1 MNDTHDAP
9 RGQRPDLSIVMPCYN
24 EEDNVG
30 YSVRRLVKAFRDT
43 GQRIE
48 IVAVDNGSKDRTGEI
63 IGELAAEFPGVVR
76 PARVDVNQG
85 YGHGILT
92 GIDQTCG
99 EWVGFVAADGQVDA
113 EDVARLFDAALSAQ
127 GDVVAKVRRRFRMD
141 GQYRRFISIC
151 YNLFVYALYPRLG
164 SLDVNG
170 SPRLLKR
177 ELLLKMDIQARNWL
191 FDPEML
197 IKAYHMDVSVL
208 ELNVFSRMRC
218 GGVSQVRMGTC
229 FEFFWNILRFRFTG
243 AFKEWRRDLAAGR
256 LDERVTARLTAESA
270 GAAAQSPARQASV
283 ASA

>member
-1 MNDTHDAP
+1 VPVT
-9 RGQRPDLSIVMPCYN
+9 V
-24 EEDNVG
+24 E
-30 YSVRRLVKAFRDT
+30 
-43 GQRIE
+43 
-48 IVAVDNGSKDRTGEI
+48 
-63 IGELAAEFPGVVR
+63 
-76 PARVDVNQG
+76 VNQG

-92 GIDQTCG
+92 GIDRTRG

-141 GQYRRFISIC
+141 GQLRRLISIC
-151 YNLFVYALYPRLG
+151 YNLYVYALYPGLG

-177 ELLLKMDIQARNWL
+177 DLLLKMDIQARNWL

-197 IKAYHMDVSVL
+197 IKAYHMDVGVL

-218 GGVSQVRMGTC
+218 GGVSQVRVGTC
-229 FEFFWNILRFRFTG
+229 FEFFWNFLRFRFTG

-256 LDERVTARLTAESA
+256 LDERVSARLSAESSGTPTASPSRKSAVPA
-270 GAAAQSPARQASV
+270 G
-283 ASA
+283 